1 MRGSF
6 YLLYSFNVMR
16 TKIIAIYNRFRN
28 LILYGIIGGFC
39 AALDFGI
46 FTLLCYFEALP
57 YLWANVVSTHLGIFT
72 SFLLNRS
79 FNFKV
84 KDKIPQRFLSFY
96 AVGLTGLG
104 LSSLMLWLMVDK
116 MKWDE
121 LVCKLITIAV
131 VSLVQFV
138 LNKFVTFKQKT
149 NNKE

>member
-1 MRGSF
+1 MASSYINDMRA
-6 YLLYSFNVMR
+6 R
-16 TKIIAIYNRFRN
+16 IIAVYSRFRN

-46 FTLLCYFEALP
+46 YTLLCYYELLP
-57 YLWANVVSTHLGIFT
+57 YLWANVISTHIGIFT

-84 KDKIPQRFLSFY
+84 KDKTPQRFLSFY
-96 AVGLTGLG
+96 LVGLTGLG

-116 MKWDE
+116 MQWNE
-121 LVCKLITIAV
+121 LVCKLITIAF

-138 LNKFVTFKQKT
+138 LNKFVTFKQSKR
-149 NNKE
+149 

>member
-1 MRGSF
+1 
-6 YLLYSFNVMR
+6 MR
-16 TKIIAIYNRFRN
+16 TKIITIYHRFRN

-46 FTLLCYFEALP
+46 FTLLCYYEVLP
-57 YLWANVVSTHLGIFT
+57 YLWANVISTHLGIFT

-138 LNKFVTFKQKT
+138 LNKFVTFKQSKQ
-149 NNKE
+149 